1 MTKADFLNKY
11 SALAQQVGRAT
22 GIDPRIVLA
31 QAALE
36 TGYGK
41 SAPNFN
47 LFGIKGAGSTQQT
60 KEFIDGKMVSLPQ
73 NFRAYENAQQSFDDY
88 AKLMSGSRYK
98 GVRSGKTLQDQ
109 IKALQ
114 ASGYATDPNYGAKVM
129 KIAQGINLEG
139 LPMAQQPAQQQP
151 QGLIGNLLGGRGIGG
166 ALGLSDDMR
175 DNLKMAILMGQNP
188 QGFAPMVRAIEARG
202 AERRDRES
210 KQTSANVTA
219 DYLDSIGQEG
229 IANLVRQ
236 QAIGGA
242 EGIRLATKGTGTDT
256 TDYKNYMAIK
266 VTRPDLTFE
275 QYMSEKDRKPLQSK
289 GTYRYGDRV
298 IGEVTFDPNTGEYF
312 EVVDGQR
319 QPIDISQAR
328 PITDATFAKAIPN
341 YGDFVKLTD
350 ELSQDMTSMDRLQ
363 DYMKTI
369 GNTNV
374 GFQRLGDQMTASLK
388 TLLSGIAGPEWT
400 KLTKDELNA
409 AVAKGQ
415 LQGLIGR
422 FRIET
427 VGGGVMTEQ
436 DALRIIANLGG
447 DVNALQNPEIVA
459 QQIETLFKGKYKS
472 FENKRKRHDS
482 AIDALYGGMG
492 FDKIEEYEFD
502 QSIFDLNK
510 PTSEVSD
517 AELLK
522 GAQGLTG
529 KALEQYLQSLSDE
542 DFARLSK
549 LMSSAQE

>member
-1 MTKADFLNKY
+1 MDYRSLAYQTAQKY
-11 SALAQQVGRAT
+11 GINPDLFVRQIQAESAFNPAAVSSAGAIGLGQLMPATAKELGVDPTDPAQNLEG
-22 GIDPRIVLA
+22 
-31 QAALE
+31 AARYMKQLL
-36 TGYGK
+36 G
-41 SAPNFN
+41 
-47 LFGIKGAGSTQQT
+47 
-60 KEFIDGKMVSLPQ
+60 
-73 NFRAYENAQQSFDDY
+73 
-88 AKLMSGSRYK
+88 RYK
-98 GVRSGKTLQDQ
+98 GDQTLALAAYNAGMGNVD
-109 IKALQ
+109 KA
-114 ASGYATDPNYGAKVM
+114 GGVPNFKETQNYIAKIM
-129 KIAQGINLEG
+129 GSN
-139 LPMAQQPAQQQP
+139 MAQQPTQQP
-151 QGLIGNLLGGRGIGG
+151 QQQGLLGGILGGRGIGG

-175 DNLKMAILMGQNP
+175 DKLKMGFLLGSDPRA
-188 QGFAPMVRAIEARG
+188 FAPMVQAIQARG
-202 AERRDRES
+202 QERRAQN
-210 KQTSANVTA
+210 KAQQSANVTA
-219 DYLDSIGQEG
+219 DYLDSIGQKD

-242 EGIRLATKGTGTDT
+242 EGLKLGTAGSGTDT

-266 VTRPDLTFE
+266 ATRPDLTFE

-341 YGDFVKLTD
+341 YSDFVKLTD
-350 ELSQDMTSMDRLQ
+350 ELSQDVTSMDRLQ
-363 DYMKTI
+363 EYMKTI

-492 FDKIEEYEFD
+492 FENIEEYEFD
-502 QSIFDLNK
+502 ESIFDLKK
-510 PTSEVSD
+510 PASEVSD

-529 KALEQYLQSLSDE
+529 EALEQYLQSLSSE
-542 DFARLSK
+542 AFARLFE
-549 LMSSAQE
+549 LMSQE